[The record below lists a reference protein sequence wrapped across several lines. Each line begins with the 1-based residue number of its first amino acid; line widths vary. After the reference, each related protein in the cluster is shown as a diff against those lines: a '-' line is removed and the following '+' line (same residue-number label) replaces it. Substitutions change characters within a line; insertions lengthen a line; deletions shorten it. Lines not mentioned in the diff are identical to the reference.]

1 MSSDPSSTLP
11 LDALR
16 QVATAVAANEEPS
29 EVFELV
35 ARATRELLD
44 VDSAGV
50 VRYEGPTHGRVMGQA
65 GIAMPHRRFTLLGD
79 NTAAVTARTGLPSYV
94 TDLAA
99 LGGDVPQRLAA
110 MGPRSA
116 IAVPVLVEDRLWGA
130 LVAGDHRPGHIAE
143 TAIPRL
149 ADFAGLIGL
158 MLAEADARTRLEQLA
173 TADPLTGL
181 MNHRSFQERL
191 TAMVG

>member
-16 QVATAVAANEEPS
+16 QVATAVAANGEPS

-50 VRYEGPTHGRVMGQA
+50 VRYEGPTPGRVMGQA

-99 LGGDVPQRLAA
+99 LGACSRWSRAA
-110 MGPRSA
+110 SRTSSATRATGPR
-116 IAVPVLVEDRLWGA
+116 R
-130 LVAGDHRPGHIAE
+130 
-143 TAIPRL
+143 TA
-149 ADFAGLIGL
+149 
-158 MLAEADARTRLEQLA
+158 A
-173 TADPLTGL
+173 TAA
-181 MNHRSFQERL
+181 S
-191 TAMVG
+191 AMT